1 MGSELRSAS
10 GSASST
16 LMEDIF
22 KPTSFT
28 IKQLFGNTDAL
39 YQIPRYQ
46 RPYSWGDEQLENLW
60 EDLHDAQENEPN
72 YFLGS
77 IITAKPDDRSSYL
90 DVVDGQQRITTLLIL
105 FCVVR
110 DHYPNINLSVVDE
123 DPFAIDA
130 KIIES
135 SIKFNDRFERLR
147 LKTHSNNISDFERLI
162 LIPGATEALERPSKK
177 DLRREEAP
185 EHKFV
190 NTACFFQER
199 LEELDDNAVG
209 EFINYLFNQVK
220 IIRIDCQSVSFAIK
234 LFQVLNHR
242 GLDLSNSDLLKS
254 FLIGQVHRKYAVEPE
269 LQKQKEEQFVDDWK
283 ACQTI
288 ANDTSDS
295 LNNLFVVYEYY
306 VLAEN
311 PKHSLY
317 EELSAYFADKD
328 PNEIIA
334 DFKRFLSSYKTEIF
348 DREDPMIYGL
358 WYLRWS
364 NFWPAVLLTALHTS
378 YPNFKR
384 LAQAIRRYYYL
395 NWFAGYTLTRVKQT
409 TFNLIKAI
417 KAGRG
422 IADIEADLEKS
433 LTENKTIARAKE
445 RLKGDIY
452 YDGWCKA
459 LLFLME
465 YNQQDDPKFLWPDD
479 KNIHIEY
486 VLPTGFE
493 SKEEWKHVH
502 GNLELKARINTGAN
516 LTLLSG
522 SKNIAASNW
531 GFDRKVQ
538 AYSGTGL
545 HSVSDKKITSF
556 QISQSIV
563 NDYNSGKFDRVWAHD
578 AISDRWAWYCD
589 QLNILFGVDLRAD

>member
-1 MGSELRSAS
+1 
-10 GSASST
+10 
-16 LMEDIF
+16 MEDIF
-22 KPTSFT
+22 NPTSFT

-46 RPYSWGDEQLENLW
+46 RPYSWGEEQLENLW
-60 EDLHDAQENEPN
+60 EDLHDAQASEPY

-77 IITAKPDDRSSYL
+77 IITAKPDERSSYL
-90 DVVDGQQRITTLLIL
+90 DIVDGQQRITTLLIL

-110 DHYPNINLSVVDE
+110 DHYPKLNVNVIDE
-123 DPFAIDA
+123 DPFAIDS

-162 LIPGATEALERPSKK
+162 LRPGATRGLKRPTKK

-185 EHKFV
+185 EYKFA

-199 LEELDDNAVG
+199 LKELGAEAVG
-209 EFINYLFNQVK
+209 EFINYLFNKVK

-234 LFQVLNHR
+234 LFQVLNDR

-254 FLIGQVHRKYAVEPE
+254 FLIGEIHRKYASEPE

-283 ACQTI
+283 ACQSI

-306 VLAEN
+306 LLAEN
-311 PKHSLY
+311 PRHSLY
-317 EELSAYFADKD
+317 DELSTYFANKD

-334 DFKRFLSSYKTEIF
+334 DFKRFLTYYKTKIF
-348 DREDPMIYGL
+348 DCESPLIYSL
-358 WYLRWS
+358 RYLRWS

-378 YPNFKR
+378 YPDFER
-384 LAQAIRRYYYL
+384 LVSVVRRYFYL

-417 KAGRG
+417 KASRDLGEV
-422 IADIEADLEKS
+422 EAELEKS
-433 LTENKTIARAKE
+433 LTENQTVARAKE

-452 YDGWCKA
+452 YEGWCKP

-465 YNQQDDPKFLWPDD
+465 YNQQDDPKFLELDD
-479 KNIHIEY
+479 KNIHVEHI
-486 VLPTGFE
+486 LPRGFE
-493 SKEEWKHVH
+493 SREDWGKVH
-502 GNLELKARINTGAN
+502 GNADLKARMNTGAN

-522 SKNIAASNW
+522 TKNIAASNW

-545 HSVSDKKITSF
+545 NSVSDKKVTSF
-556 QISQSIV
+556 QISQLIV
-563 NDYNSGKFDRVWAHD
+563 NDYNSGKFKKVW
-578 AISDRWAWYCD
+578 SDEAMSARWSWYCD
-589 QLNILFGVDLRAD
+589 QLKTLFEIDLQTD